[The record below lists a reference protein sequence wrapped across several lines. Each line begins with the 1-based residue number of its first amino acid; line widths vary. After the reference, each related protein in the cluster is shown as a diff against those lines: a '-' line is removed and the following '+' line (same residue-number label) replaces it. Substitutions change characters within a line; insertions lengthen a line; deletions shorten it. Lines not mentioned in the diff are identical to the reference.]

1 MKCERARRLILLAC
15 TSEIGAWSRS
25 VLQRHVEKCS
35 TCRSFLRSSQ
45 GVTELIRLGLPVERP
60 DALTL
65 ARIRLAAEAAAD
77 ERRGIRQ
84 RLLAPALAFAA
95 LAVVMLGSGLL
106 LYGWDPRS
114 RRIEEI
120 KSIVTLVH
128 ESDLRSSETAAADEV
143 SDALFSLGQQLL
155 QWEGLHLGPS
165 EEDWFTL
172 DEGLSPTALQ
182 WQSIRGLFWKICG

>member
-1 MKCERARRLILLAC
+1 
-15 TSEIGAWSRS
+15 
-25 VLQRHVEKCS
+25 
-35 TCRSFLRSSQ
+35 
-45 GVTELIRLGLPVERP
+45 TELISLGLPGERP

-106 LYGWDPRS
+106 LYGWDRRS

-128 ESDLRSSETAAADEV
+128 ESDLRSSETVAADEV
-143 SDALFSLGQQLL
+143 SDELFSLGHQLL

-165 EEDWFTL
+165 EEEDWFTS
-172 DEGLSPTALQ
+172 DEGPSPTALQ